1 MRDKNYFIGL
11 ILLQDLRDQRNFGVV
26 VKRYRWK
33 TEIRMLEIESDVV
46 LVMTGF

>member
-1 MRDKNYFIGL
+1 MTDKNYFIGL
-11 ILLQDLRDQRNFGVV
+11 ILLQDLRDRRNFGVV

>member
-11 ILLQDLRDQRNFGVV
+11 ILLQDLRDRKKFGVV

-33 TEIRMLEIESDVV
+33 IEIRMLEIESDVV